1 MSKARLGA
9 AALDA
14 RLGRMRAAIDQSY
27 GTEELLAQSLPPFQ
41 VALYIYIPIAE
52 YHAELGETSVAK
64 AAIEQAQLTI
74 QPPLN
79 QFLAFPVTYILAL
92 EGDFA
97 GADLELAKA
106 IELIEQFKLEDLW
119 AQIDM
124 TRGRVLQLQAR
135 HADAAAAFTSAL
147 ERVNRSV
154 VAGNDAFMELPV
166 LNARAGIA
174 LVHAGRLD
182 EAASVISHGFN
193 LDPANPMLWLAR
205 ARLQQASDQPELALA
220 SIQYALAIWKD
231 ADPEYRYFKLARQLA
246 AEIEQTS

>member
-1 MSKARLGA
+1 
-9 AALDA
+9 
-14 RLGRMRAAIDQSY
+14 
-27 GTEELLAQSLPPFQ
+27 
-41 VALYIYIPIAE
+41 
-52 YHAELGETSVAK
+52 
-64 AAIEQAQLTI
+64 
-74 QPPLN
+74 
-79 QFLAFPVTYILAL
+79 
-92 EGDFA
+92 
-97 GADLELAKA
+97 
-106 IELIEQFKLEDLW
+106 
-119 AQIDM
+119 M

-154 VAGNDAFMELPV
+154 VAGNDAFIEFPV